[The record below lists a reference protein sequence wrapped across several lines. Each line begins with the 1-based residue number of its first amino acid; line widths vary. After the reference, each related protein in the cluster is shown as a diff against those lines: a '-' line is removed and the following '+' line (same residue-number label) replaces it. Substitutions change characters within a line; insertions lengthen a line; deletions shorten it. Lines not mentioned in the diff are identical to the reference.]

1 MSNPITVTDNP
12 AEGRY
17 EAIVDGYLA
26 HADYIRQGTTITFT
40 HTEVAPE
47 LEGRGVG
54 GALARFAL
62 EDARAQGLAVIPL
75 CPFIASYIRRH
86 PEYSALVPER
96 EQHRIQTG
104 HH

>member
-1 MSNPITVTDNP
+1 M
-12 AEGRY
+12 G
-17 EAIVDGYLA
+17 
-26 HADYIRQGTTITFT
+26 FT

-54 GALARFAL
+54 SALARFAL

-86 PEYSALVPER
+86 PDYAALVPAA
-96 EQHRIQTG
+96 HRWRVSATD
-104 HH
+104 

>member
-17 EAIVDGYLA
+17 EAIVEGYLSE
-26 HADYIRQGTTITFT
+26 ADYTHHGTTITFT

-47 LEGRGVG
+47 LEGQGVG
-54 GALARFAL
+54 SALARFAL

-86 PEYSALVPER
+86 PEYAELVPEGER
-96 EQHRIQTG
+96 WRVQAKA
-104 HH
+104 